1 MAACRGT
8 TSATRARPCGSAIS
22 VKQFPSFVNPIPA
35 VLAWRATYSW
45 PLRMTWAGNGGGPG
59 HLIGTCPPA
68 GGLVLEGEGEKVF
81 PLFFPVASPPPP
93 RPPPLPP
100 SPRALRGRPHHT
112 PPPPPPP

>member
-45 PLRMTWAGNGGGPG
+45 PLRMTWAGNGGGPARFF
-59 HLIGTCPPA
+59 LPCPPPRA
-68 GGLVLEGEGEKVF
+68 PLVEGGGGDDF
-81 PLFFPVASPPPP
+81 PLFSPLALPPP
-93 RPPPLPP
+93 PPPLPP
-100 SPRALRGRPHHT
+100 
-112 PPPPPPP
+112 PPPPLAPAA